1 MIELS
6 TLQVAVFKCGYVMR
20 RTAQNCN
27 RRFRLAFT
35 QKLLSSLAVL
45 SKLCGGTAHH
55 DKSPSLKN
63 PISMTIRA
71 WIQWRRRGEGGKPRH
86 CIAGYS
92 LRLMVPEQGKRE
104 KAKTHVSVVWG
115 RTRTR
120 ARAAGLSVSGSVVT
134 AYPNSFSLLASSDSG
149 PTFYPINL
157 TPADCG

>member
-92 LRLMVPEQGKRE
+92 LRLIVPEQRKRE

-115 RTRTR
+115 ADADAG
-120 ARAAGLSVSGSVVT
+120 ARGWTLSLRFSRYGL
-134 AYPNSFSLLASSDSG
+134 PKFLL
-149 PTFYPINL
+149 PPCEL
-157 TPADCG
+157 R